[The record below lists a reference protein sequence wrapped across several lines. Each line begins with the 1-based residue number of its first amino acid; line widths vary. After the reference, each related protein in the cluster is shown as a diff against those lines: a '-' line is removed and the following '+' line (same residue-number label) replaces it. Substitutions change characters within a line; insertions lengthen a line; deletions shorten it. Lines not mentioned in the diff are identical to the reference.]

1 MYIKRKTA
9 SEVVEVQTVI
19 LLPSKLV
26 VELESSTIQEL
37 NNDLQAKVGLIDNE
51 VITSFNYKFFFV

>member
-37 NNDLQAKVGLIDNE
+37 NNDLRAKVGLVDNE
-51 VITSFNYKFFFV
+51 VITSLN